1 MRNSEGKTRWPGI
14 ISKKVKRYC
23 TFFSLFSTMS
33 LLFLLSF
40 SFPLS
45 FDPLQVS
52 VLLSLFTLIQV
63 NRYKLKNRKEKGKN
77 QSKASYFT
85 FVLLLLLLL
94 LLLLF
99 DLFNLLYLVLSLCYA
114 AGDLTQYESYYAQLE
129 TEISIT

>member
-1 MRNSEGKTRWPGI
+1 MKAKQDGQESFQ
-14 ISKKVKRYC
+14 KKVKRYC

-33 LLFLLSF
+33 LLLSF
-40 SFPLS
+40 SFSLS

-52 VLLSLFTLIQV
+52 VLLSLFTLNQV